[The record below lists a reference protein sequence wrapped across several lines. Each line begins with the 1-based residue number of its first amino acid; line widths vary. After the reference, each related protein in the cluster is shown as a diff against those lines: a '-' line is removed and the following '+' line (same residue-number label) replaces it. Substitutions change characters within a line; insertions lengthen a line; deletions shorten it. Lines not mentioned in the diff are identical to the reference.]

1 MSGLASKIWEWI
13 FGNPQP
19 KKYTFDNLEDAPC
32 DIVVMEHP
40 DPQFRQCPLDL
51 NSEDD
56 WSDSSLVSFTREER
70 DRAVAAGMIRPNSR
84 LKLKYKRRKR

>member
-13 FGNPQP
+13 FGDSQP
-19 KKYTFDNLEDAPC
+19 KKYRLDNLEDAPC
-32 DIVVMEHP
+32 DFVVVEHP
-40 DPQFRQCPLDL
+40 DPRLREHPLDQ

-56 WSDSSLVSFTREER
+56 WSDSSLVSFTRKETE
-70 DRAVAAGMIRPNSR
+70 RAVEAGIVRPNSR